1 MNIKQVEKD
10 GRNNNRNIIH
20 IRRYSS
26 LCGDLM
32 LGSFGRKLCLCDWTA
47 ERHRGIVDARLRRI
61 WKADYEEQTSGI
73 INETIIQLDDFLP
86 EAKLTD
92 NILIIKHQAIVDQLL
107 ITPDNLQS
115 KAIVHFDI
123 PLFFQYVIMNGFSYG
138 YICFWALAYI
148 TV

>member
-1 MNIKQVEKD
+1 M
-10 GRNNNRNIIH
+10 
-20 IRRYSS
+20 
-26 LCGDLM
+26 
-32 LGSFGRKLCLCDWTA
+32 
-47 ERHRGIVDARLRRI
+47 DARLRRI

-115 KAIVHFDI
+115 EAITSF
-123 PLFFQYVIMNGFSYG
+123 
-138 YICFWALAYI
+138 
-148 TV
+148 